1 MATLTI
7 KNNKGTVTLGT
18 YQTQSYGLDLTVTSE
33 GATIYDGSTYYYFKY
48 AGAGTYRGLA
58 LRTYETEPAAGVGIG
73 ELYHMDASATSV
85 TFYVAEAEADI
96 IRIDVKGKV
105 AVVRGTACI
114 VCGNSDYLMR
124 FSFDEAWDAH
134 NEKTARFVY
143 RKLDGVH
150 HFDKP
155 FTGTDLF
162 VPKLSGVDSVLVGVY
177 AGDLVT
183 TTPATIPC
191 KRSILCDSGTVEGA
205 MVPSQYE
212 ELLAKYTA
220 LVYAQEELVVRVDAH
235 EKRIVNLEKGLSD
248 DRFVTDDSLAYVKNV
263 PVNACPFAAVEKVG
277 GMTKKSDNLIPFPYY
292 YPSNGSNPS
301 EVQGVTFTCNEDGTI
316 TVNGTSVYATAF
328 NWQLGGHMSL
338 TPGKYFLSGCP
349 IGGHSSTYKLFA
361 HVTRANGTSAY
372 PNDFGTGTSFELYDG
387 DTMMILISIG
397 AGATLN
403 NVVFKPMLNAGNS
416 ALPYERYH
424 EGVRSAK
431 LTSIESKDASGNI
444 IGRIDIPTE
453 VQNLEGYGE
462 GAGMASNGIVWSEY
476 GVFHEKRCKKINL
489 TADKAIYRDA
499 YAPNYRFGFNI
510 EDKAPSA
517 GFIGNMASNIAVK
530 PDPVTTPAAATEY
543 SIAGMNGSGAVYV
556 IIPNCASASDAIAYL
571 NAHPIELWYET
582 TDPETIDISDLITK
596 DNLIEVEGGG
606 TLTFVNEHGAAASST
621 ITYQVKG
628 ET

>member
-33 GATIYDGSTYYYFKY
+33 GATIYDGSTYYYFEY

-105 AVVRGTACI
+105 AVVRGTARI

-134 NEKTARFVY
+134 DAKIARFVY

-150 HFDKP
+150 HLDKH

-191 KRSILCDSGTVEGA
+191 KRSILCDSGAVDGETFT
-205 MVPSQYE
+205 PNHYE
-212 ELLAKYTA
+212 ELLTKFTA
-220 LVYAQEELVVRVDAH
+220 LEYAQEAMAARIDEQGALVSAH
-235 EKRIVNLEKGLSD
+235 EKRITNLEKGLPD
-248 DRFVTDDSLAYVKNV
+248 DRFVTDDSVAYVKSV

-277 GMTKKSDNLIPFPYY
+277 GMTYQDGDTLKPAKVTDVEIVGANLLPYPYQYTTTTKRGVTYTDNGDGTVELNGTAEAQSYFILYRGIFPAGTYTLSGIPYAVATAGIYFSNDSYTFYY
-292 YPSNGSNPS
+292 EDRGK
-301 EVQGVTFTCNEDGTI
+301 GVTFTNNETGRITIAINLAAGT
-316 TVNGTSVYATAF
+316 TVN
-328 NWQLGGHMSL
+328 N
-338 TPGKYFLSGCP
+338 FL
-349 IGGHSSTYKLFA
+349 
-361 HVTRANGTSAY
+361 V
-372 PNDFGTGTSFELYDG
+372 
-387 DTMMILISIG
+387 
-397 AGATLN
+397 
-403 NVVFKPMLNAGNS
+403 KPMLARGTE
-416 ALPYERYH
+416 ALPYAPYTKRFFE
-424 EGVRSAK
+424 
-431 LTSIESKDASGNI
+431 
-444 IGRIDIPTE
+444 IPKAIQE
-453 VQNLEGYGE
+453 LDGYGE
-462 GAGMASNGIVWSEY
+462 GAGTASNGIVWRED
-476 GVFHEKRCKKINL
+476 GVFYEKRCVKINL
-489 TADKAIYRDA
+489 TADKAIYKDA
-499 YAPNYRFGFNI
+499 YAPNYRFGFTI
-510 EDKAPSA
+510 VDKAPSV
-517 GFIGNMASNIAVK
+517 GFIGNMTSNIAVK

-543 SIAGMNGSGAVYV
+543 SIAGMTGSGAVYV

-571 NAHPIELWYET
+571 NAHPVELWYET
-582 TDPETIDISDLITK
+582 TDPEAIDISDLITK